1 MSASACLLLADFNC
15 ANLAAYLRHDLAAPA
30 VEVVEAPYDQVV
42 PILADGD
49 HPCWGQQ
56 QAQHAVVWTR
66 PEGVSP
72 TFAGM
77 LRGGLETWS
86 RRHWFVSVVILSLPV
101 VTTHVDGLVDSGTV
115 VGVWYDAVGHQLLH
129 VTQRDR
135 VHYSDLSCLYHGN
148 SC

>member
-77 LRGGLETWS
+77 LRGRL
-86 RRHWFVSVVILSLPV
+86 
-101 VTTHVDGLVDSGTV
+101 
-115 VGVWYDAVGHQLLH
+115 A
-129 VTQRDR
+129 
-135 VHYSDLSCLYHGN
+135 DLGRLAAERS
-148 SC
+148 SA